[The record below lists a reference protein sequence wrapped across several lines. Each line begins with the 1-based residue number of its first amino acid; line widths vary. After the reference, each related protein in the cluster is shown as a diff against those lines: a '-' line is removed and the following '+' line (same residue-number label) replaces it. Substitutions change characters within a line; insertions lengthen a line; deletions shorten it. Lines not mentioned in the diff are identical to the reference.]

1 MSGKLSIWVIFG
13 LLSALISMTAGE
25 DLQALKVE
33 QEKLMKQKEELQK
46 LTEQQNTAVDSET
59 GIEERDEN
67 AGK

>member
-1 MSGKLSIWVIFG
+1 MSGKLSIWVFFG

-33 QEKLMKQKEELQK
+33 QEKLKQKEELQK